1 MQSQSGDRINMT
13 VRAVFFPCTY
23 MSLFLL
29 CRKMTRVTL
38 GIKAGGLS
46 TEGVCRPGASGVARP
61 LLFETH
67 PATRIRRT
75 GLRTSVQLM
84 ELSPLD
90 NTHLRR
96 IHEQLRPI
104 GISSFPHAVHDGKDL
119 SLGIKPCMDPVRSP
133 PQGLRIE
140 STNFIIASHGTK
152 PCLIA

>member
-1 MQSQSGDRINMT
+1 MT
-13 VRAVFFPCTY
+13 VRAVFFPDTH
-23 MSLFLL
+23 MSLFFLT
-29 CRKMTRVTL
+29 RKMTRVTL

-46 TEGVCRPGASGVARP
+46 RRGACRPEASKVASR

-119 SLGIKPCMDPVRSP
+119 SLGVKPGMDMVGSLANGARVKSSH
-133 PQGLRIE
+133 LV
-140 STNFIIASHGTK
+140 IACHGTK
-152 PCLIA
+152 PCSIAYGFEF

>member
-1 MQSQSGDRINMT
+1 MT

-46 TEGVCRPGASGVARP
+46 RGRAYRPEASGVASR

-75 GLRTSVQLM
+75 GLRTSVQLVV
-84 ELSPLD
+84 LSHLD
-90 NTHLRR
+90 NAHLWR
-96 IHEQLRPI
+96 IQEQLRPI
-104 GISSFPHAVHDGKDL
+104 GFSSFPHAVHDGKDL
-119 SLGIKPCMDPVRSP
+119 SLGVKPGMDMAMSP
-133 PQGLRIE
+133 PQG
-140 STNFIIASHGTK
+140 T
-152 PCLIA
+152 